1 MIVVLWGVSGCGKST
16 VGALLAES
24 LSCPFYDAD
33 DFHPP
38 ANIEK
43 MRSAIPLTDDDRW
56 PWLQRLADTLQFV
69 ARERGDAVLACSA
82 LKQSY
87 RNVLSVDDEQVVF
100 VQLAGSFDLIEK
112 RMAGRQH
119 EFMNNDLLRSQLD
132 TLEPAANGMV
142 EDINAQPGQICTRII
157 ERLGLS

>member
-1 MIVVLWGVSGCGKST
+1 LIVVLWGVSGCGKST

-43 MRSAIPLTDDDRW
+43 MRAAIPLTDDDRW
-56 PWLQRLADTLQFV
+56 PWLQRLADMLQDV
-69 ARERGDAVLACSA
+69 VRKRGSAVLACSA

-112 RMAGRQH
+112 RMASRRH
-119 EFMNNDLLRSQLD
+119 EFMNNDLLRSQFD
-132 TLEPAANGMV
+132 TLEPAADGLV
-142 EDINAQPGQICTRII
+142 EDINAPPGQICTRIMA
-157 ERLGLS
+157 RLGLS